1 MCISVYRVMCMSE
14 NVESEKIDFVV
25 TKAGLNAQLDANEKN
40 IKLSLSRVVL
50 GAGQYVPTPD
60 RTALAAPFTENGISA
75 GGIEINSFTL
85 RMMLI
90 MNYQLEKQVSE
101 IGLYTSTGVL
111 FAVASKPNGGF
122 FRLYPGIDYV
132 ANFGLVLNA
141 VGAENIDIV
150 LDGRGGIATQ
160 LMQQH
165 TLQEDPHPQYKIY
178 AGQLL
183 TQHVNEPDPHAQY
196 ALKSF
201 LKDET
206 KKLDNQIGLLLG
218 LTDFLFP
225 PLLQAGYASTET
237 VMAERRKGA
246 NYTWSGRSIVYH
258 FCPEAKHEGWSTIR
272 ETTRITTKVTNRS
285 GTNNIAY
292 NGHSDYVIIDTERTL
307 LKRGFVAKTNQLA
320 NEIKSGVFEAGEKLT
335 ITREGWE
342 SLAYNTNDV
351 VLLLTPEGTHE
362 GWEVTRTADSFNI
375 NIWARSGTN
384 RIAYNGRVNWSL
396 FKANNA
402 PLQRDKYP
410 FNLIT
415 GIASGSSFLIPAPE
429 GHDFTDPTYLP
440 IITPEGSHEAWTI
453 TRQKDGFKVEV
464 FGRSGTNTIG
474 YSGRVNWAVFITTKP
489 VQRTVFYKGT
499 HKIEVPPGKT
509 VDFAM
514 YAGGGGGGGSA
525 YTPVT
530 IWANGTNAQD
540 TVLTLGTTKF
550 TAGGGKGGTGG
561 AWGNGSHYF
570 NGAAGE
576 GGENII
582 ENLTTGFTVL
592 KNVDGNDAVI
602 TTRWERQIG
611 AVATSFD
618 SGLDVTNAG
627 GAGSWGIGQ
636 EKWSYGGSGGS
647 GGYLLV
653 EYTNYGLETVVFD
666 LVVGDSGKGHTG
678 WGLSGDDGGPSFVI
692 LSREV

>member
-1 MCISVYRVMCMSE
+1 MCMSE
-14 NVESEKIDFVV
+14 NIESEKIDFVV

-40 IKLSLSRVVL
+40 IKLSLSKVVL
-50 GAGQYVPTPD
+50 GAGQYIPTAD
-60 RTALAAPFTENGISA
+60 RTVLAAPFTENGISA
-75 GGIEINSFTL
+75 GGIEVNSFTL

-90 MNYQLEKQVSE
+90 MNYQFEKPVSE
-101 IGLYTSTGVL
+101 IGLYTSTGIL
-111 FAVASKPNGGF
+111 FAVASKPDGSF

-141 VGAENIDIV
+141 VGTQNIEIV
-150 LDGRGGIATQ
+150 LDGRGGVATQ

-165 TLQEDPHPQYKIY
+165 TLQEDPHPQYKVY
-178 AGQLL
+178 AGQLI
-183 TQHVNEPDPHAQY
+183 TQHINEADPHSQY

-218 LTDFLFP
+218 LSEYLFP

-237 VMAERRKGA
+237 VTAERRKGA
-246 NYTWSGRSIVYH
+246 NYSWASRSIVYH
-258 FCPEAKHEGWSTIR
+258 FCPEAKHEGWSTVR
-272 ETTRITTKVTNRS
+272 ESSKFTTKVTNRS
-285 GTNNIAY
+285 GTNTIAY
-292 NGHSDYVIIDTERTL
+292 SGHSDYVIIDTERTL
-307 LKRGFVAKTNQLA
+307 LKRGFLSKTNQLA

-335 ITREGWE
+335 ILREAWE
-342 SLAYNTNDV
+342 TLAYNTNDV
-351 VLLLTPEGTHE
+351 VLLLTPEGSHE
-362 GWEVTRTADSFNI
+362 AWEVTRTADSFNI
-375 NIWARSGTN
+375 NVWARSGTN
-384 RIAYNGRVNWSL
+384 RVGYSGRVNWSL
-396 FKANNA
+396 FKANNES
-402 PLQRDKYP
+402 LQRDKYP

-415 GIASGSSFLIPAPE
+415 GVTSGSSFVIPAPE

-453 TRQKDGFKVEV
+453 TRQKGGFKVDV

-489 VQRTVFYKGT
+489 VQRSVFYKGT
-499 HKIEVPPGKT
+499 HKIEVQAGKT
-509 VDFAM
+509 VTFAM
-514 YAGGGGGGGSA
+514 YGAGGGGGGSI
-525 YTPVT
+525 YTPVYTPANATHAENT
-530 IWANGTNAQD
+530 I
-540 TVLTLGTTKF
+540 LTLGTTKF

-570 NGAAGE
+570 NGEPGA
-576 GGENII
+576 GGENLI
-582 ENLTTGFTVL
+582 ENLTAGFTVL

-611 AVATSFD
+611 GIATSFD

-627 GAGSWGIGQ
+627 GAGAWGIGD
-636 EKWSYGGSGGS
+636 ERWSYGGSGGS

-653 EYTNYGLETVVFD
+653 EFTNYGRDLVVFD
-666 LVVGDSGKGHTG
+666 LVVGDSGKG
-678 WGLSGDDGGPSFVI
+678 WIVNGLHGDDGGPSFVI